1 MAILTPADLTPFA
14 TIDAAKAQA
23 MIDDLTAEAYRVAPC
38 LKDENNPSAELLASA
53 KAVLRQ
59 AALRWNDA
67 GSGVKKAWTR
77 GPFGEVMDTTQ
88 PRKAM
93 FWPAEI
99 NTLLELCSPTKAGK
113 AFMID
118 MTTLSTEGADPLEL
132 RPDLKFQYQLP
143 YEGD

>member
-1 MAILTPADLTPFA
+1 MPILTPADLAPFA
-14 TIDAAKAQA
+14 TIPADKAQA

-38 LKDENNPSAELLASA
+38 LKEENNPGAELLASA

-67 GSGVKKAWTR
+67 GSGVKKAWNR
-77 GPFGEVMDTTQ
+77 GPFGEVVDTTQ

-99 NTLLELCSPTKAGK
+99 NTLLELCNPASAGK

-118 MTTLSTEGADPLEL
+118 MTTLTTDGSDPLEL
-132 RPDLKFQYQLP
+132 RPDLRFQYGWP
-143 YEGD
+143 GVD